1 MRSGA
6 LRNIVKILDFQT
18 ISDGQG
24 GTIQQYFADE
34 VQLLDQF
41 NGRVI
46 DAGGEVETTDCGSD
60 FLGDFIADEKYWA
73 EIRQKQGGR
82 GLDSSKI
89 ELDNYT
95 EFVFR
100 YDDVPTI
107 NKKWLLEYEDR
118 RFTIHSYYV
127 VNERKKT
134 IVVNAVEIK

>member
-34 VQLLDQF
+34 VQLLEQF
-41 NGRVI
+41 SGRVI
-46 DAGGEVETTDCGSD
+46 DSGGTIITTDCGSD
-60 FLGDFIADEKYWA
+60 FLVEFIEDKKVWA
-73 EIRQKQGGR
+73 EIRQKQGIR
-82 GLDSSKI
+82 GLNESKI
-89 ELDNYT
+89 DLQNYT

-100 YDDVPTI
+100 YDDIPDI
-107 NKKWLLEYEDR
+107 NKKWLLEFDSR

-127 VNERKKT
+127 INERKRT
-134 IVVNAVEIK
+134 IIVNAVEIK